1 MPSNSE
7 LRQQITATIIDS
19 IEKNPNLLP
28 WRRPWA
34 SGKASGRH
42 RNVQG
47 RAYSGINP
55 LLLEVH
61 AEKHRLTSRT
71 WGTYQQW
78 ASQGL
83 QVKKRPD
90 HVKAG
95 AWGCTVLLYRPLTKS
110 KIDKNT
116 GEQIDDRFLV
126 ARQFSV
132 FNADQVFGPGVEKFQ
147 DRLATPTTGF
157 DADFGPAEE
166 LLKATKAV
174 IIQTGDKAFYCRPTP
189 EGSWPNHTEGDW
201 IILPPKEKFVSAGA
215 YYETAFHE
223 LAHHSEVRLGWDH
236 RKHGY
241 DYGELV
247 AEMSASYLSAE
258 LGVPLGE
265 PLENHASYLKHWLS
279 GMKADPSFLVHA
291 SSQASKVTDYL
302 LSFVRG
308 SEEGTEGE
316 QAGELVGAA

>member
-7 LRQQITATIIDS
+7 LRQQITATIIDA
-19 IEKNPNLLP
+19 IENKNLLP

-42 RNVQG
+42 RNVVG

-61 AEKHRLTSRT
+61 AEKHGLTSRT

-90 HVKAG
+90 DVKPGQWA
-95 AWGCTVLLYRPLTKS
+95 CTVVLYRPVKKT
-110 KIDKNT
+110 KIDKDT
-116 GEQIDDRFLV
+116 GKETDDRFLV

-147 DRLATPTTGF
+147 DRPVIPTTGF

-174 IIQTGDKAFYCRPTP
+174 IIHTGEKAYYRRPTP

-241 DYGELV
+241 SYGELV
-247 AEMSASYLSAE
+247 AEMSASYVSAE

-265 PLENHASYLKHWLS
+265 PLDSHAAYLKHWLS
-279 GMKADPSFLVHA
+279 GMKADSSFIIKA
-291 SSQASKVTDYL
+291 GSQASKVTDFL

-308 SEEGTEGE
+308 GEEATEGE

>member
-7 LRQQITATIIDS
+7 LRQQITATIIDA
-19 IEKNPNLLP
+19 IENKNLLP

-34 SGKASGRH
+34 SGRASGRH

-61 AEKHRLTSRT
+61 AEKHGLTSRT

-78 ASQGL
+78 ASLGL

-90 HVKAG
+90 HVKPG
-95 AWGCTVLLYRPLTKS
+95 QCGCTVLLYRPVKKT
-110 KIDKNT
+110 KIDKDS
-116 GEQIDDRFLV
+116 GEEIDDRFLV

-132 FNADQVFGPGVEKFQ
+132 FAADQVFGPGVEKYQ
-147 DRLATPTTGF
+147 HHPVIPTSGF

-174 IIQTGDKAFYCRPTP
+174 VIHTGDKAYYRRPTP
-189 EGSWPNHTEGDW
+189 EGSWPHHSQGDW
-201 IILPPKEKFVSAGA
+201 IILPPKEKFESAGA
-215 YYETAFHE
+215 YYETLLHE
-223 LAHHSEVRLGWDH
+223 LAHFCEVRLGWDH

-241 DYGELV
+241 CFNELV
-247 AEMSASYLSAE
+247 AEISASYLSAE

-265 PLENHASYLKHWLS
+265 PLENHASYLKHFLE
-279 GMKADPSFLVHA
+279 GMKADSSFIIKA
-291 SSQASKVTDYL
+291 SSQASKVTDFL

-308 SEEGTEGE
+308 GEEATESE
-316 QAGELVGAA
+316 QAGELVGVA

>member
-1 MPSNSE
+1 MPSTSE
-7 LRQQITATIIDS
+7 LRQQTTAAIIDA
-19 IEKNPNLLP
+19 IENKNLLP

-47 RAYSGINP
+47 RAYSGTNP
-55 LLLEVH
+55 LLLEIH
-61 AEKHRLTSRT
+61 AEKHGLTSRT
-71 WGTYQQW
+71 WGTWNQW
-78 ASQGL
+78 ASLGL

-95 AWGCTVLLYRPLTKS
+95 SWGATVVLYRPVKKT
-110 KIDKNT
+110 KIDKDT
-116 GEQIDDRFLV
+116 GEELDDRFLV
-126 ARQFSV
+126 ARQFTV
-132 FNADQVFGPGVEKFQ
+132 FNADQVSGPGIEKFQ
-147 DRLATPTTGF
+147 HHPVASTTGF
-157 DADFGPAEE
+157 NADFGPAEE
-166 LLKATKAV
+166 LLKASKAV
-174 IIQTGDKAFYCRPTP
+174 FIHMGDKAYYRRPTP

-201 IILPPKEKFVSAGA
+201 IILPPKEKFVSSGA

-223 LAHHSEVRLGWDH
+223 LAHFSEVRLGWDH

-247 AEMSASYLSAE
+247 AEMSASCLSAE

-265 PLENHASYLKHWLS
+265 PLENHAAYLKHWLA
-279 GMKADPSFLVHA
+279 GMKADSSFLVHA

-302 LSFVRG
+302 LSFVQTEEAT
-308 SEEGTEGE
+308 SENEE
-316 QAGELVGAA
+316 AAATAVA

>member
-1 MPSNSE
+1 MASNSE
-7 LRQQITATIIDS
+7 RRQEITATIIDA
-19 IEKNPNLLP
+19 IENKNLLP

-61 AEKHRLTSRT
+61 ADKHGLASRT
-71 WGTYQQW
+71 WGTWNQW
-78 ASQGL
+78 ASVGL
-83 QVKKRPD
+83 QVQKRPD

-95 AWGCTVLLYRPLTKS
+95 QWGATVVLYRPVKKA
-110 KIDKNT
+110 KIDKET
-116 GEQIDDRFLV
+116 GEEIDDRFLV
-126 ARQFSV
+126 ARQFTV
-132 FNADQVFGPGVEKFQ
+132 FNADQVDGPGVEKYQ
-147 DRLATPTTGF
+147 HRPVTPTNGF
-157 DADFGPAEE
+157 STDFGPAEE
-166 LLKATKAV
+166 LLKATGAV
-174 IIQTGDKAFYCRPTP
+174 IIHTGDKAFYRRPTP

-241 DYGELV
+241 SFNELV
-247 AEMSASYLSAE
+247 AEIASSYLAAE
-258 LGVPLGE
+258 LSVPLGE
-265 PLENHASYLKHWLS
+265 PLENHASYLKSWLT
-279 GMKADPSFLVHA
+279 GMKGDAAFIIQA
-291 SSQASKVTDYL
+291 SGQASKVTDYL
-302 LSFVRG
+302 LSFVHDDKAATED
-308 SEEGTEGE
+308 EEAT
-316 QAGELVGAA
+316 ATAAA

>member
-1 MPSNSE
+1 MPSNSD
-7 LRQQITATIIDS
+7 LRQKITATIIDA
-19 IEKNPNLLP
+19 IENKNLLP

-47 RAYSGINP
+47 RAYTGINP

-61 AEKHRLTSRT
+61 ADKHGLTSRT
-71 WGTYQQW
+71 WGTYNQW
-78 ASQGL
+78 ASLGL
-83 QVKKRPD
+83 QVQKRPD
-90 HVKAG
+90 HVKPGQWG
-95 AWGCTVLLYRPLTKS
+95 ATVVLYRPIKKT
-110 KIDKNT
+110 KIDKET
-116 GEQIDDRFLV
+116 GEETDDRFLV
-126 ARQFSV
+126 ARQFNV
-132 FNADQVFGPGVEKFQ
+132 FAADQVAGPGVEKYQ
-147 DRLATPTTGF
+147 HHPVTPTNGF
-157 DADFGPAEE
+157 SADFGPAEE
-166 LLKATKAV
+166 LLKATGAV
-174 IIQTGDKAFYCRPTP
+174 IIHAGEKAYYRRPTP

-247 AEMSASYLSAE
+247 AEISASCLSAE
-258 LGVPLGE
+258 LGISLGE
-265 PLENHASYLKHWLS
+265 PLENHASYLKSWLS
-279 GMKADPSFLVHA
+279 GMKGDASFIVQA

-302 LSFVRG
+302 LSFVR
-308 SEEGTEGE
+308 EGQAATEDQE
-316 QAGELVGAA
+316 ATATAAA

>member
-7 LRQQITATIIDS
+7 LRQQITATIIDA
-19 IEKNPNLLP
+19 IEKNKLLP

-55 LLLEVH
+55 LLLEIH
-61 AEKHRLTSRT
+61 AEKHGLTSRT
-71 WGTYQQW
+71 WGTYNQW
-78 ASQGL
+78 ASLGL
-83 QVKKRPD
+83 QVKQRPG
-90 HVKAG
+90 HVKPG
-95 AWGCTVLLYRPLTKS
+95 QWGCTVVLYRPVKKT
-110 KIDKNT
+110 KIDKDT
-116 GEQIDDRFLV
+116 GKETDDRFLV

-132 FNADQVFGPGVEKFQ
+132 FNAGQVFGPNVEKFQ
-147 DRLATPTTGF
+147 HRQMTPTTGF

-174 IIQTGDKAFYCRPTP
+174 VIHTGDKAFYRRPTP

-265 PLENHASYLKHWLS
+265 PLENHAAYLKHWLS
-279 GMKADPSFLVHA
+279 GMKTDPSFLIHA

-302 LSFVRG
+302 LSFVSAG
-308 SEEGTEGE
+308 EEATEDE
-316 QAGELVGAA
+316 QVGELVGAA